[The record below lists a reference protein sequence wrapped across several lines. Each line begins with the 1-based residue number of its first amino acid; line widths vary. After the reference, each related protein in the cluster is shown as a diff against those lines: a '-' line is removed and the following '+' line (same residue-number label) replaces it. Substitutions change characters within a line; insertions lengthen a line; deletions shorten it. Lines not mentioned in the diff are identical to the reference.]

1 MRSNTLARRTGLAG
15 AAVAIALISLGAAA
29 WACVPQGRITLSP
42 TSGPVGTVVTV
53 SATNF
58 TADATYKV
66 WWGGVGKQQM
76 ATGTV
81 SSDRT
86 FKASFKVPSSDGGQ
100 TVVSASQYDAEG
112 KAIGSPSNATFKVEG
127 ASQPSSSNQQGQPSD
142 ADGADGLESSA
153 SSSEQ
158 QSEPAPATASPAPA
172 PAPTRTAAP
181 ARTAQPARAT
191 VAARSA
197 APAAPAAPAP
207 SPATGEETTA
217 PSPAPASPATPA
229 PIAEADKS
237 ETFAAPAA
245 DAGEGETERR
255 SAPLLA
261 LAALGL
267 LSLAFFSIGTAIFL
281 NERRRVRAEA

>member
-15 AAVAIALISLGAAA
+15 ATVAIALISLGAAA
-29 WACVPQGRITLSP
+29 WACVPQGRVTLSP
-42 TSGPVGTVVTV
+42 TSGPVGTAVTV

-66 WWGGVGKQQM
+66 WWGGVGKQLM
-76 ATGTV
+76 ASGTV
-81 SSDRT
+81 GSDRT

-100 TVVSASQYDAEG
+100 KVVSASQYDAEG
-112 KAIGSPSNATFKVEG
+112 TAIGSPANATFKVDG
-127 ASQPSSSNQQGQPSD
+127 ASQPASSNQQGQPSD

-172 PAPTRTAAP
+172 PTRTATP

-191 VAARSA
+191 AAAAPSA
-197 APAAPAAPAP
+197 APAASAAPAP
-207 SPATGEETTA
+207 SPATAEETAA
-217 PSPAPASPATPA
+217 PSAAPASPATPA

-245 DAGEGETERR
+245 DAGEGETDRR
-255 SAPLLA
+255 SAPVLA

>member
-15 AAVAIALISLGAAA
+15 ATVAIALISLGAAA

-76 ATGTV
+76 ASGTV

-86 FKASFKVPSSDGGQ
+86 FKASFKVPNSDGGQ
-100 TVVSASQYDAEG
+100 KVVSASQYDAEG
-112 KAIGSPSNATFKVEG
+112 TAIGSPSNATFKVDG

-142 ADGADGLESSA
+142 ADGADGLQSSA
-153 SSSEQ
+153 SSGEPA
-158 QSEPAPATASPAPA
+158 QSEPAPAAASPA
-172 PAPTRTAAP
+172 PAPTRTATP

-191 VAARSA
+191 VAAPSA
-197 APAAPAAPAP
+197 APAAAAAPAP
-207 SPATGEETTA
+207 SAATAEETAA
-217 PSPAPASPATPA
+217 PSAAPAAPATPA

-245 DAGEGETERR
+245 DAGEGETDRR
-255 SAPLLA
+255 STPVLA